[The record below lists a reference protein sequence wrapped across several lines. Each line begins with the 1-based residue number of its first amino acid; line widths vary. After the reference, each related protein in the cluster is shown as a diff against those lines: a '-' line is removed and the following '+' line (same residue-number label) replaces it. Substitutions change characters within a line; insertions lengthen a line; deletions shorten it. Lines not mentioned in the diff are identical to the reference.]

1 MSKKRKK
8 NNRRDHL
15 HIGPPLA
22 QKDVAEQSCVI
33 DAAMD
38 REWFAR
44 HPDRNE
50 RERPATEL
58 ELRSTGHPPGT
69 RVLVLR
75 GPHGSQMRCFLE
87 DT

>member
-1 MSKKRKK
+1 MSQEQ
-8 NNRRDHL
+8 NNARPDHFHL
-15 HIGPPLA
+15 GPPLA
-22 QKDVAEQSCVI
+22 DAAAADESCRI
-33 DAAMD
+33 DAAQD
-38 REWFAR
+38 REWFAQ

-75 GPHGSQMRCFLE
+75 GPHGLQMRCFLE
-87 DT
+87 DN